1 MLYTG
6 DQSFSKLGLAYYMEV
21 VANQKQI
28 SSDERTQIEKQ
39 VKIDL
44 VNHLYEGCLPGV
56 FAGLA
61 GSTAL
66 FIDYYGYSPRFLLIE
81 WYVLFNVAMLAL
93 AGLYFTFLKQKDRL
107 SYDSWERIYSIMMVG
122 CALLWIP
129 CIYLL
134 PDVLTRQVVGLVGL
148 FIVTTGYATGTIGQF
163 SLCLLTLTALL
174 VPLISWCLLKGA
186 VFYNVIAAYCITY
199 YIFLLGANRR
209 STIWF
214 IDSLK
219 LKLENTLVS
228 YQANH
233 DLLTNLPNQRLLP
246 RYIESAMNLIK
257 NTEDIFA
264 LVCFSMNRMEM
275 LNDGYGHQAGD
286 SIIKIVADR
295 LNALSEKA
303 AKKGTKYIITISRK
317 DTFNILILPLRL
329 PEAEEKIKELFSVLD
344 EPFYLEKKGIKM
356 TASLGAS
363 IAPRDGEDSQTL
375 VANADAAM
383 LQAKQF
389 GGNHLEFCRS
399 EITAQ
404 LPKQLELET
413 DLHKALKNKEFL
425 LNYQP
430 LVDTQTGKISGMEA
444 LIRWKHP
451 VHGFI
456 SPVNFIPLAEETG
469 LIVPIGEWVIEEAC
483 QQVRQWHEQGFP
495 SLHVAVNLAE
505 KQLRQKNITEVI
517 ERILQKTGFNRSCL
531 EVEITET
538 AILDETLVHLI
549 KEFKNMGLSLS
560 VDDFGTGYSG
570 LSYLKRF
577 SIDKL
582 KIDQSFVRDIPGN
595 LDSITIVSAI
605 LAMTKEMKV
614 KTVAEGVE
622 TKEQLEFLKSK
633 GCDYIQGYYFSKP
646 LNAELFTQLLL
657 KSKDLSASPAEI
669 V

>member
-1 MLYTG
+1 M
-6 DQSFSKLGLAYYMEV
+6 DI

-28 SSDERTQIEKQ
+28 STDERIQIEKQ

-66 FIDYYGYSPRFLLIE
+66 FLDYFHYTPTDLLIE
-81 WYVLFNVAMLAL
+81 WYVFFNLAILGL
-93 AGLYFTFLKQKDRL
+93 ATLYFTFLKRRDLL
-107 SYDSWERIYSIMMVG
+107 SYATWERVYSIMMVG
-122 CALLWIP
+122 LSLLWIP
-129 CIYLL
+129 CIYLM
-134 PDVLTRQVVGLVGL
+134 PDVITRQVVGMVGL

-163 SLCLLTLTALL
+163 SLCVITLTALL
-174 VPLISWCLLKGA
+174 VPLTLWCLMQGSL
-186 VFYNVIAAYCITY
+186 FYNVIAAYCVTY

-233 DLLTNLPNQRLLP
+233 DLLTNLPNQRMMP
-246 RYIESAMNLIK
+246 RYIESAMNLIR

-264 LVCFSMNRMEM
+264 LVCFSLNRMEM

-286 SIIKIVADR
+286 AIIQIVADR
-295 LNALSEKA
+295 LKALSEKLE
-303 AKKGTKYIITISRK
+303 KKGTKLILTISRK
-317 DTFNILILPLRL
+317 DTFNILVLPLKIQD
-329 PEAEEKIKELFSVLD
+329 AENTIKSLFTVLD
-344 EPFYLEKKGIKM
+344 EPLHLDKKGIKM
-356 TASLGAS
+356 TASIGVS
-363 IAPRDGEDSQTL
+363 IAPRDGEDAQTL
-375 VANADAAM
+375 VAHADAAM

-389 GGNHLEFCRS
+389 GSNHLEFYTS
-399 EITAQ
+399 AITAS
-404 LPKQLELET
+404 LPKQLELEA
-413 DLHKALKNKEFL
+413 DLHHALQHKEFL

-430 LVDTQTGKISGMEA
+430 LVETQSGKISGMEA
-444 LIRWKHP
+444 LIRWNHP

-456 SPVNFIPLAEETG
+456 SPANFIPLAEETG

-483 QQVRQWHEQGFP
+483 RQVRIWHEMGFA

-505 KQLRQKNITEVI
+505 KQLRQKNITQVI
-517 ERILQKTGFNRSCL
+517 ENILQKTGFNRACL

-538 AILDETLVHLI
+538 AILDETLVNLI
-549 KEFKNMGLSLS
+549 MEFKKMGLSLS

-577 SIDKL
+577 AVDKL
-582 KIDQSFVRDIPGN
+582 KIDQSFVRDIPDN
-595 LDSITIVSAI
+595 QDSVSIVSAI

-622 TKEQLEFLKSK
+622 KKEQLDFLRSK

-646 LNAELFTQLLL
+646 LNAELFTAFLL
-657 KSKDLSASPAEI
+657 KSKDLSANPAEN